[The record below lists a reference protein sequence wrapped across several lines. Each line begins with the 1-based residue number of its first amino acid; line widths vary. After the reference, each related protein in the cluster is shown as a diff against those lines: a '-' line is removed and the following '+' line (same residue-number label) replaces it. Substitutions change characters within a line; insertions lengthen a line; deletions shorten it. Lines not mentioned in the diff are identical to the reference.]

1 MAKVIIESIS
11 DKIISESLKK
21 SVITIENSKKK
32 VNDQNKIMMNTSII
46 AATNLIQ
53 NPLKGTELTVRWLIL
68 SMFIWTAQST

>member
-21 SVITIENSKKK
+21 SVLTTVNSKKN
-32 VNDQNKIMMNTSII
+32 VNNQKKIMMNPSII

-53 NPLKGTELTVRWLIL
+53 NPLKGTELTV
-68 SMFIWTAQST
+68 

>member
-21 SVITIENSKKK
+21 SVLTTENSKKK
-32 VNDQNKIMMNTSII
+32 VNNQNKIMMNPSII

-53 NPLKGTELTVRWLIL
+53 NPLKGTELIV
-68 SMFIWTAQST
+68 

>member
-21 SVITIENSKKK
+21 SVLTTENSKRK
-32 VNDQNKIMMNTSII
+32 VNDQNKIMMNPSII

-53 NPLKGTELTVRWLIL
+53 NPLKGTELTV
-68 SMFIWTAQST
+68 

>member
-21 SVITIENSKKK
+21 SVLTIENSKKK
-32 VNDQNKIMMNTSII
+32 VNNQNKIMTNPSII

-53 NPLKGTELTVRWLIL
+53 NPLKGTKLTV
-68 SMFIWTAQST
+68 

>member
-21 SVITIENSKKK
+21 SVLTTENSIKK
-32 VNDQNKIMMNTSII
+32 VNNQNKIMMNPSII

-53 NPLKGTELTVRWLIL
+53 NPLKGTELIV
-68 SMFIWTAQST
+68 